1 MHLVDVQNIK
11 RSFNSVQA
19 LDGVSFSVQKGEI
32 FGLLGPN
39 GAGKT
44 TTVRIMTGVL
54 RPDSGRVLITGRE
67 ISPAASDIRR
77 MVGVVPQQITV
88 YEELTALD
96 NLVFWGKLYGL
107 SGSTL
112 RERIRDLLELVG
124 LDTRAKDRVSTYS
137 GGMKRRLNLCMGL
150 IHNPQLLILDEP
162 TLGIDPQ
169 ARLLLLDR
177 VREIAEAGTGVVY
190 TTHYLEEAESICN
203 RIAIIDHG
211 RVLALG
217 TLPDLLTQIK
227 HRDLIRV
234 SGHFNLEIDRER
246 FSRIDNVNLK
256 TVEQELAV
264 FEVSTGSTTTDAIG
278 AILQMIPRSY
288 SISVEKPTLQSL
300 FIQLTGRELRD
311 Q

>member
-11 RSFNSVQA
+11 RSFNSFQA

-54 RPDSGRVLITGRE
+54 RPDSGRVLITGQE

-150 IHNPQLLILDEP
+150 IHEPQLLVLDEP

-169 ARLLLLDR
+169 ARLLLLER

-217 TLPDLLTQIK
+217 TLRDLLTQIK

-234 SGHFNLEIDRER
+234 SGHFNPEVDRER
-246 FSRIDNVNLK
+246 FSKINNVILK

-264 FEVSTGSTTTDAIG
+264 FEVSTGSTTTDAMG
-278 AILQMIPRSY
+278 VILQMIPRSN

>member
-1 MHLVDVQNIK
+1 MDLVDVQNIRK
-11 RSFNSVQA
+11 SFKTVQA
-19 LDGVSFSVQKGEI
+19 LDGVSFSVQSGEI
-32 FGLLGPN
+32 LGLLGPN

-54 RPDSGRVLITGRE
+54 RPDSGKVLISGRE
-67 ISPAASDIRR
+67 ISPATSDIRR
-77 MVGVVPQQITV
+77 MVGIVPQQITV

-96 NLVFWGKLYGL
+96 NLLFWGRLYGL
-107 SGSTL
+107 SGSVL
-112 RERIRDLLELVG
+112 RERIRDLLQLVG
-124 LDTRAKDRVSTYS
+124 LESRAKDRVSTYS

-150 IHNPQLLILDEP
+150 INDPRLLILDEP

-169 ARLLLLDR
+169 ARLLLLER
-177 VREIAEAGTGVVY
+177 VKEIADAGTGVVY
-190 TTHYLEEAESICN
+190 TTHYLEEAESICD

-211 RVLALG
+211 RVLSMG
-217 TLPDLLTQIK
+217 TLQDLLTQIN

-234 SGHFNLEIDRER
+234 NGNFRPEDDRDR
-246 FSRIDNVNLK
+246 FSQIRHVVLK
-256 TVEQELAV
+256 TIEPDMVV
-264 FEVSTGSTTTDAIG
+264 FEVSAESTTSDAMG
-278 AILQMIPRSY
+278 AILQMIPHSH

>member
-1 MHLVDVQNIK
+1 
-11 RSFNSVQA
+11 
-19 LDGVSFSVQKGEI
+19 
-32 FGLLGPN
+32 
-39 GAGKT
+39 
-44 TTVRIMTGVL
+44 
-54 RPDSGRVLITGRE
+54 
-67 ISPAASDIRR
+67 
-77 MVGVVPQQITV
+77 
-88 YEELTALD
+88 
-96 NLVFWGKLYGL
+96 
-107 SGSTL
+107 
-112 RERIRDLLELVG
+112 
-124 LDTRAKDRVSTYS
+124 
-137 GGMKRRLNLCMGL
+137 
-150 IHNPQLLILDEP
+150 
-162 TLGIDPQ
+162 
-169 ARLLLLDR
+169 
-177 VREIAEAGTGVVY
+177 VY